1 MSCNVKIPG
10 FEDKSKKINN
20 DIESIQLKINELVLD
35 LKAEQLKKE
44 KEKEELFNKLEK
56 FVNLYCN
63 ENHEFS
69 STSYNVYRLKEIMKT
84 LVLVTNNFNERLKKI
99 EKKL

>member
-10 FEDKSKKINN
+10 FEDKSKKINK

-63 ENHEFS
+63 ECHVFS
-69 STSYNVYRLKEIMKT
+69 GTSYNVYRLNEIMKT
-84 LVLVTNNFNERLKKI
+84 LVAVTNNFNERLKKI

>member
-1 MSCNVKIPG
+1 MSCNMKIPG
-10 FEDKSKKINN
+10 FEDNSKKINN

-63 ENHEFS
+63 ESHVFS
-69 STSYNVYRLKEIMKT
+69 TTSYNVYRLKEIMKT
-84 LVLVTNNFNERLKKI
+84 LVAVTNNFNDRLKKL

>member
-63 ENHEFS
+63 ESHVFS

-84 LVLVTNNFNERLKKI
+84 LVAVTNNFNDRLKKL

>member
-1 MSCNVKIPG
+1 M
-10 FEDKSKKINN
+10 DSKKISN

-35 LKAEQLKKE
+35 LKAEQLKKK

-63 ENHEFS
+63 ESPEFS
-69 STSYNVYRLKEIMKT
+69 QASYNVYILKEIIKT
-84 LVLVTNNFNERLKKI
+84 LVVLTNNFNERLKKI
-99 EKKL
+99 EHLLRNQ